1 MVQRFVGCVL
11 AAGAAAFF
19 AGCKERSDKP
29 IAGLLAAGAPVI
41 RAVGKEGK
49 PVAVGAQLLGHEQL
63 TATGPAVLEYFG
75 GGLRFLEKGDSLE
88 VGDAEEAKLH
98 GVNLPSMRWNKNG
111 EVEEAPRTLRLV
123 AARYTNVQVT
133 PKSSLQQEDAYN
145 SGAYFAAFFTP
156 NGLAKLDVDGKQG
169 DGPSKPLPAPPHRP
183 KVPHIHAGDLGE
195 GGPIAIVEDGFVVAE
210 TDDMATAVLLEDREV
225 PLGRTVRLL
234 VPDGAEVTLRTAD
247 GQETEVEGPA
257 DVRLR

>member
-1 MVQRFVGCVL
+1 MVQRLVGCLL
-11 AAGAAAFF
+11 AATAVGFT

-41 RAVGKEGK
+41 RAVGKEGQPL
-49 PVAVGAQLLGHEQL
+49 PVGSQLMADAQL

-88 VGDAEEAKLH
+88 VGDADEAKLH
-98 GVNLPSMRWNKNG
+98 GVNLPSLRWTG
-111 EVEEAPRTLRLV
+111 TGVEEAPRTLRLV

-133 PKSSLQQEDAYN
+133 PKSAQQQEDAYS

-183 KVPHIHAGDLGE
+183 RVPYIHAGDLGQ
-195 GGPIAIVEDGFVVAE
+195 GGAVAIVEDGFAVAE

-234 VPDGAEVTLRTAD
+234 VPDGAEVVLRTAD
-247 GQETEVEGPA
+247 GKETEVEGPA
-257 DVRLR
+257 DLRLR

>member
-1 MVQRFVGCVL
+1 MAQRLVGRVL
-11 AAGAAAFF
+11 AAGAVAFI

-49 PVAVGAQLLGHEQL
+49 PVAVGAQLMPDDQL

-88 VGDAEEAKLH
+88 VGDADEAKLH
-98 GVNLPSMRWNKNG
+98 GVNLPSQRWTG
-111 EVEEAPRTLRLV
+111 TEVQDSPRTLRLV

-133 PKSSLQQEDAYN
+133 PKSSLQGEDAYN

-169 DGPSKPLPAPPHRP
+169 DGPSRPLPAPPHRP
-183 KVPHIHAGDLGE
+183 RVPFIHAGDLGE

-234 VPDGAEVTLRTAD
+234 VPEDAEVTLRTAD
-247 GQETEVEGPA
+247 GQETEIEGPA